1 MNLSEV
7 VDTITVDGKGARL
20 CIDKSWLQGRTVFG
34 GVVAMVGHAALRT
47 QVPAELPLRTL
58 QMAFVGPTGEKE
70 IRAEARV
77 LRQGKSVTHVQAEVK
92 TEEGEVCAT
101 LHGCFG
107 AGRSS
112 CVERPGEPAPIWP
125 RPEELMELPFMEGL
139 APSFTQHLRYCWAR
153 GPYPYEG
160 KTEGCYGGWISCHGP
175 SKVATESHLLA
186 LMDAWPSPALSMLK
200 TPSPASTLSWNL
212 EFLHPV
218 SYGSTGAWW
227 AFESAVETASQGYVA
242 EEARLWNPDGELV
255 AVSRQSV
262 VVFG

>member
-1 MNLSEV
+1 MNLNEVLNAISVSE
-7 VDTITVDGKGARL
+7 DGASL
-20 CIDKSWLQGRTVFG
+20 DMDESWLQGRTAFG
-34 GVVAMVGHAALRT
+34 GLVAAVGAAALR
-47 QVPAELPLRTL
+47 QKVPEDLPLRNL
-58 QMAFVGPTGEKE
+58 QVAFVGPTGNKT
-70 IRAEARV
+70 IHAEARV
-77 LRQGKSVTHVQAEVK
+77 LREGKSVTHAQAEVK
-92 TEEGEVCAT
+92 TDEGEVCAT

-107 AGRSS
+107 VGRSS
-112 CVERPGEPAPIWP
+112 CVKRIGEPVPVWP
-125 RPEELMELPFMEGL
+125 KPEELMELPFMEGL
-139 APSFTQHLRYCWAR
+139 TPNFTQHLRYCWAR

-175 SKVATESHLLA
+175 SEGATESHLLA

-218 SYGSTGAWW
+218 SYGPTGDWW